1 MSAMPFIPTRPV
13 FVRPVFVHLTLFN
26 FNDEASRWFGAATSS
41 RETPPGLLYTG
52 RQLMP
57 LRNSASH
64 TMYLMSPPPSRSFHF
79 PVFVWLGIA
88 PKRSTFA
95 STFCSPPS
103 SPEHSSL
110 HLSQTAHPSSSG
122 VARRQLYPPGPRHY
136 GPNHLSRC
144 LVAALSFFGATA

>member
-88 PKRSTFA
+88 ALRLKDQL
-95 STFCSPPS
+95 
-103 SPEHSSL
+103 SL
-110 HLSQTAHPSSSG
+110 QLSVPLHHLLNT
-122 VARRQLYPPGPRHY
+122 L
-136 GPNHLSRC
+136 L
-144 LVAALSFFGATA
+144 FI

>member
-1 MSAMPFIPTRPV
+1 MSAMPFILT
-13 FVRPVFVHLTLFN
+13 RPVFVHLTLFN

-88 PKRSTFA
+88 ALRLKDQLSVP
-95 STFCSPPS
+95 
-103 SPEHSSL
+103 L
-110 HLSQTAHPSSSG
+110 H
-122 VARRQLYPPGPRHY
+122 
-136 GPNHLSRC
+136 HL
-144 LVAALSFFGATA
+144 LNTLLFI